1 MKSKHQESGKL
12 KQHVKCTNHWSTST
26 ILDIPTYSNLLD
38 DQDNKDETKHGQLLV
53 RSAKGWQTEMA
64 KWIGDAQW
72 AADEED
78 SDAEDGC
85 VSKWKP
91 ATLTVLFVGQKEK
104 FVYVSTQS
112 LDQQEADLM
121 EAIAEMDEDERL
133 NDSAIKISSD
143 NKQWV

>member
-1 MKSKHQESGKL
+1 
-12 KQHVKCTNHWSTST
+12 
-26 ILDIPTYSNLLD
+26 
-38 DQDNKDETKHGQLLV
+38 
-53 RSAKGWQTEMA
+53 
-64 KWIGDAQW
+64 
-72 AADEED
+72 
-78 SDAEDGC
+78 

-121 EAIAEMDEDERL
+121 EAIAEMDEDKRL
-133 NDSAIKISSD
+133 NDGAIKISSD